1 MKQTKR
7 VVSIVAVLAILVL
20 SFCSCSSQNAAPPG
34 VRPEF
39 KEAVDSYEGFFDEYC
54 SFMDRYTKSENPLGM
69 MNEYLN
75 FLSRYQTML
84 QKFSAIA
91 NTDMNEAE
99 ALYYQRAYE
108 RIMRKISGYVS

>member
-1 MKQTKR
+1 MKYIKLI
-7 VVSIVAVLAILVL
+7 IVGIVIMSAVL
-20 SFCSCSSQNAAPPG
+20 CSCSSQDAAPPG

-54 SFMDRYTKSENPLGM
+54 SFMERYTKSENPLGM
-69 MNEYLN
+69 MNDYIN

>member
-7 VVSIVAVLAILVL
+7 IVIVVAVLAILVL
-20 SFCSCSSQNAAPPG
+20 SFCSCNSQNAAAPG

-39 KEAVDSYEGFFDEYC
+39 KEAVDSYEDFFDEYC
-54 SFMDRYTKSENPLGM
+54 EFMDKYTKSANPLGM
-69 MNEYLN
+69 MNDYIN

-91 NTDMNEAE
+91 STDMNEAE

-108 RIMRKISGYVS
+108 RIMKKLSGYAS

>member
-20 SFCSCSSQNAAPPG
+20 SFCSCSSQNAAPLG

-39 KEAVDSYEGFFDEYC
+39 KEAVDSYEGFFDEYG
-54 SFMDRYTKSENPLGM
+54 SFMERYTKSENPLGM